1 MRKGK
6 KKPTLEQLQPLFYVL
21 RAIVR
26 AAGGELEIM
35 PQQLWRKVEA
45 VASDEVRA
53 SACFPRGKISLSMS
67 IATLRPVFAAAGIQV
82 TRPHKAEGSLA
93 RLIRF
98 KPLDSKSQDH
108 KEKANV

>member
-1 MRKGK
+1 MRKRK
-6 KKPTLEQLQPLFYVL
+6 PKPTPQQLQPLFYVL
-21 RAIVR
+21 IAIVR

-53 SACFPRGKISLSMS
+53 SDCFPKGKISLSMS
-67 IATLRPVFAAAGIQV
+67 IAALRPVFAAAGIQV
-82 TRPHKAEGSLA
+82 SRPHKAEGSLA

-98 KPLDSKSQDH
+98 KSVDVN
-108 KEKANV
+108 KEKA